1 MTASG
6 AAGPKSRCPVCGK
19 GTLADIDFGGEDQFQ
34 DPESRQVDTYTCGH
48 EVPRAP
54 LEVAD
59 TDRLDVEQRT
69 SEEATAPNPI
79 EEANDDAGRLKD
91 PENGGPPARPEPAAP
106 RRPRV
111 MGTARARD

>member
-1 MTASG
+1 MRARYPVIMTTSGTAASDD
-6 AAGPKSRCPVCGK
+6 PCPICGK
-19 GTLADIDFGGEDQFQ
+19 GTLADIDFDGDDQFQ

-69 SEEATAPNPI
+69 SEDVASPSPDEEAAYEATK
-79 EEANDDAGRLKD
+79 EEAEEG
-91 PENGGPPARPEPAAP
+91 
-106 RRPRV
+106 
-111 MGTARARD
+111 

>member
-6 AAGPKSRCPVCGK
+6 AAGPEGRCPVCGK
-19 GTLADIDFGGEDQFQ
+19 GTLADIDFGGDDQFQ

-69 SEEATAPNPI
+69 SEEASAPDPVD
-79 EEANDDAGRLKD
+79 EVTEDADKLKD
-91 PENGGPPARPEPAAP
+91 PETG
-106 RRPRV
+106 
-111 MGTARARD
+111 

>member
-1 MTASG
+1 MRARYPVIMTTSGTVASD
-6 AAGPKSRCPVCGK
+6 GPCPICGK
-19 GTLADIDFGGEDQFQ
+19 GTLADIDFDGDDQFQ

-69 SEEATAPNPI
+69 SEEVASPSPDEETAYEATK
-79 EEANDDAGRLKD
+79 EEAEEG
-91 PENGGPPARPEPAAP
+91 
-106 RRPRV
+106 
-111 MGTARARD
+111 

>member
-6 AAGPKSRCPVCGK
+6 VAGPESRCPVCGE
-19 GTLADIDFGGEDQFQ
+19 GTLADIDFGGREQFQ

-69 SEEATAPNPI
+69 SEEATAPSPV
-79 EEANDDAGRLKD
+79 EEADDEADRPTN
-91 PENGGPPARPEPAAP
+91 PESA
-106 RRPRV
+106 
-111 MGTARARD
+111 

>member
-6 AAGPKSRCPVCGK
+6 AAGPDGRCPVCGE
-19 GTLADIDFGGEDQFQ
+19 GTLADIDFGGEDLFQ
-34 DPESRQVDTYTCGH
+34 DPESRQVDVYTCGH

-69 SEEATAPNPI
+69 SEEATAPNSVD
-79 EEANDDAGRLKD
+79 EADDAADRLRD
-91 PENGGPPARPEPAAP
+91 PETG
-106 RRPRV
+106 
-111 MGTARARD
+111 

>member
-1 MTASG
+1 MRARYPFIMTTSDTVG
-6 AAGPKSRCPVCGK
+6 SVSRCPICGE
-19 GTLADIDFGGEDQFQ
+19 GTLADIDFDGDDQFQ

-69 SEEATAPNPI
+69 SEEVASPSPA
-79 EEANDDAGRLKD
+79 EEAEHEA
-91 PENGGPPARPEPAAP
+91 
-106 RRPRV
+106 
-111 MGTARARD
+111 

>member
-1 MTASG
+1 MTPSD
-6 AAGPKSRCPVCGK
+6 AAGSQGRCPVCGE
-19 GTLADIDFGGEDQFQ
+19 GTLADIDFDGDDQFQ

-69 SEEATAPNPI
+69 SEEA
-79 EEANDDAGRLKD
+79 
-91 PENGGPPARPEPAAP
+91 AAP
-106 RRPRV
+106 TPE
-111 MGTARARD
+111 DE